1 MSEFQRRLALK
12 MNAERMTVEVKVWD
26 EMKEK
31 HRSLKAIMDYFIA
44 QFNEG
49 NLQVIDQQGGPE
61 GAAFG
66 QYYYDFRIQ
75 NGKIELIEKTTK

>member
-49 NLQVIDQQGGPE
+49 NLQVIDQHGQPNGV
-61 GAAFG
+61 AFG
-66 QYYYDFRIQ
+66 QYHYDFRMKD
-75 NGKIELIEKTTK
+75 GKIELLEKKIE